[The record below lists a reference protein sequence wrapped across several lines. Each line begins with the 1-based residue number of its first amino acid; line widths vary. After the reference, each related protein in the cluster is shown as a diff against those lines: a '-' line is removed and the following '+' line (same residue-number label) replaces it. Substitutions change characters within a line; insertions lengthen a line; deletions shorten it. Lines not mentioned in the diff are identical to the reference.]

1 MDRTPRD
8 RSSRPRSRSITS
20 ALAVAAAAALVLAGC
35 SSGSGGKKAEESAE
49 GAAAGKASTP
59 RMTVAL
65 ITHQSPGD
73 TFWDIVR
80 KGAEAAAAKDNV
92 KLVYSADPN
101 AGNQANLVQNAIDQK
116 VDGIAITL
124 AKPDALKDVV
134 RKANAAGIPVVGL
147 NSGVSEWRELGLTQ
161 FFGQDETVAG
171 EALGKRLNEAGAK
184 RAVCV
189 IQEQGNIGL
198 TQRCDG
204 VRKTFSG
211 DTETLYVNGT
221 DMPSVKSTIT
231 AKLKEDDAIDYV
243 VTLGAPFALTAVQ
256 SVAEAG
262 SGAKIATFDLNK
274 QLTGAIG
281 DGTIEFAVDQQP
293 YLQGYLAVDSLWLYE
308 NNGNYSGGGEQ
319 PVLTGPAFV
328 DKSNVDRIAEFA
340 AKGTR

>member
-8 RSSRPRSRSITS
+8 RSSRSRSRSTTS
-20 ALAVAAAAALVLAGC
+20 ALAVAAAAALALAGC
-35 SSGSGGKKAEESAE
+35 SSGSGGKKAEESAQ

-80 KGAEAAAAKDNV
+80 KGAEAAAAKDNI
-92 KLVYSADPN
+92 KLVYSADPG
-101 AGNQANLVQNAIDQK
+101 AGNQAGLVQNAIDQK
-116 VDGIAITL
+116 VDGIAVTL
-124 AKPDALKDVV
+124 AKPDALKDAVS
-134 RKANAAGIPVVGL
+134 RAKAAGIPVVGL
-147 NSGVSEWRELGLTQ
+147 NSGVSEWRELGLLE

-171 EALGKRLNEAGAK
+171 EALGKRLNESGAAK
-184 RAVCV
+184 AVCV

-231 AKLKEDDAIDYV
+231 AKLKEDDAVDYV
-243 VTLGAPFALTAVQ
+243 VTLGAPFALTAAQ

-262 SGAKIATFDLNK
+262 SKARIATFDLNK
-274 QLTGAIG
+274 QLTGAIA
-281 DGTIEFAVDQQP
+281 DGRVEFAVDQQP

-328 DKSNVDRIAEFA
+328 DKSNVGRVAGFA

>member
-1 MDRTPRD
+1 MDRI
-8 RSSRPRSRSITS
+8 SGFRSRRF
-20 ALAVAAAAALVLAGC
+20 APVVAVAAAAALTLAGC
-35 SSGSGGKKAEESAE
+35 SSSSGGKKAEESEA
-49 GAAAGKASTP
+49 GASAGKATTP

-65 ITHQSPGD
+65 VTHQSPGD

-80 KGAEAAAAKDNV
+80 KGAEAAAAKDNI

-134 RKANAAGIPVVGL
+134 GKAKAANIPVVGL
-147 NSGVSEWRELGLTQ
+147 NSGVSEWKKLGLME

-171 EALGKRLNEAGAK
+171 EALGNKLNTTGVK
-184 RAVCV
+184 NAVCV

-204 VRKTFSG
+204 VKKTFSG
-211 DTETLYVNGT
+211 KLQTLFVNGT
-221 DMPSVKSTIT
+221 DMPSVKSTIS
-231 AKLKEDDAIDYV
+231 AKLKQDSSIDQII
-243 VTLGAPFALTAVQ
+243 TLGAPFALTSAQ
-256 SVAEAG
+256 SVSEAG
-262 SGAKIATFDLNK
+262 SKAKIATFDLNK
-274 QLTGAIG
+274 QLTSAI
-281 DGTIEFAVDQQP
+281 DQGTIEFAVDQQP
-293 YLQGYLAVDSLWLYE
+293 YLQGYLAIDSLWLYK
-308 NNGNYSGGGEQ
+308 NNGNYMGGGEQ

-328 DKSNVDRIAEFA
+328 DKSNVDAVASFA